1 MHILIM
7 DLQDYSCLHWNEKKK
22 TAWEQNTF
30 DNGNPSMWTSFPP
43 LLRNQTLFQYLSPDS
58 IYSAQHT
65 AHLNSHLVSQS
76 LLCTA
81 MQCIFH
87 FPLQMV
93 PVLHSA
99 VHTYSFHGYMH
110 RRLLWPR
117 LLQLVIHLL
126 RLFNF
131 FFRHMLWPSCLL
143 LVEFR
148 KWEINSLLS
157 DMRHV

>member
-1 MHILIM
+1 MHVSIM
-7 DLQDYSCLHWNEKKK
+7 DLQDYSCLLSNKK
-22 TAWEQNTF
+22 TAWEQKTF

-43 LLRNQTLFQYLSPDS
+43 LLRNQTLSQNLSPDS

-110 RRLLWPR
+110 RHLLWPH
-117 LLQLVIHLL
+117 LLQLVVHLL
-126 RLFNF
+126 HLFF
-131 FFRHMLWPSCLL
+131 LYTC
-143 LVEFR
+143 
-148 KWEINSLLS
+148 
-157 DMRHV
+157 DRHVSDVSC